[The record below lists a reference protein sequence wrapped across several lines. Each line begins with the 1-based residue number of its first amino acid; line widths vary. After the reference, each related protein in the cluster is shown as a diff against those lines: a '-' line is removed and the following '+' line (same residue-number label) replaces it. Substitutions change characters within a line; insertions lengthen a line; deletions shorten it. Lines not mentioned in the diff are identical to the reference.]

1 MSSVWL
7 IESGD
12 YSAYT
17 VHAVCATEE
26 EAVRV
31 AAEMNRMGAG
41 AYGDDVTYS
50 ERPIVTEDDV
60 LPMFEALFMYPWK
73 KGTGYQYDAE
83 PTGTTTP
90 FPGSVIFRSE
100 DPSEPDVWYERHDEN
115 GRRVGAHMARVR
127 ASNPDVA
134 LKIARDALAKAR
146 AEELGL

>member
-17 VHAVCATEE
+17 VHAACATEE

-31 AAEMNRMGAG
+31 AAKMNRMGAG
-41 AYGDDVTYS
+41 AYGDVTYS
-50 ERPIVTEDDV
+50 ERLIVTEDDV
-60 LPMFEALFMYPWK
+60 LPVFSAQFMYPWK
-73 KGTGYQYDAE
+73 EGTGYQYDAE

-90 FPGSVIFRSE
+90 LPGSFILRPE
-100 DPSEPDVWYERHDEN
+100 DPSEPDVWYQRHDEN

-127 ASNPDVA
+127 ASDPDVA